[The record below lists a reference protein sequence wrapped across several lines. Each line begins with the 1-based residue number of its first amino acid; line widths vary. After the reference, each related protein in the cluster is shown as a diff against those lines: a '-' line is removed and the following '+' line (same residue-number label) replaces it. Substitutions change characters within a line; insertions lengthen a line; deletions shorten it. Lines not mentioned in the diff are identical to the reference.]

1 MQVASLAPSLPQ
13 LLAPPRLVERPSALG
28 TRPSDMERAKLAELA
43 AEPPRLLSEPKPVSR
58 KAPAAGS
65 TTSWTGELRV
75 AAADP
80 AQDAKAMQRLRE
92 AVPVSRDT
100 QFVPAP
106 AYDEEHPE
114 ELSYRPFPIAPLLT
128 LTASADDPALARMV
142 HPDLAKTLEFI
153 DQGTVG
159 LADAAARRAADG
171 AGDVG
176 AAVQGRGR
184 QLLQPDRP
192 GSLRPRVQRQ
202 QPPRAHAGAVGWVR
216 AKPVTHAEDLAQYL
230 G

>member
-1 MQVASLAPSLPQ
+1 VWRS
-13 LLAPPRLVERPSALG
+13 PPKLIERPAALG
-28 TRPSDMERAKLAELA
+28 TRPSDTERAKLAELA

-58 KAPAAGS
+58 KAPAAGGG
-65 TTSWTGELRV
+65 TMAWTGELRV

-92 AVPVSRDT
+92 AVPVARDT
-100 QFVPAP
+100 HFVPAP

-153 DQGTVG
+153 DQGASILPMRLRVG
-159 LADAAARRAADG
+159 PQTAQTMWAQQFKGEAINLSSLVDLDAPTAPAQLAKRR
-171 AGDVG
+171 VLT
-176 AAVQGRGR
+176 Q
-184 QLLQPDRP
+184 
-192 GSLRPRVQRQ
+192 
-202 QPPRAHAGAVGWVR
+202 
-216 AKPVTHAEDLAQYL
+216 AQ
-230 G
+230 